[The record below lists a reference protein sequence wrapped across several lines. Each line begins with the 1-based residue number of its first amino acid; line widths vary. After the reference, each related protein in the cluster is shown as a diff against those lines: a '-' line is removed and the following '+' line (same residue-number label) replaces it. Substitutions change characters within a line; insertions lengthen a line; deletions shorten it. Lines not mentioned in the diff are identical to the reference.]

1 MKKILALLFA
11 LVLVFSL
18 SSCGSKLIPIMAE
31 SDSKDGYFL
40 DINCS
45 DIFSLDAGEIV
56 ECKVLYYVKEE
67 LVRTFP
73 AFLSVTGMQSSVS
86 EASSAYINEDGKS
99 FYISLFAGGMVGSD
113 FRYNFEKSQWDGF

>member
-1 MKKILALLFA
+1 MKKILALLFV

-56 ECKVLYYVKEE
+56 ECQVLYYVKRNWFEPSQPSYLLPE
-67 LVRTFP
+67 CKVL
-73 AFLSVTGMQSSVS
+73 FLKLPVLT
-86 EASSAYINEDGKS
+86 
-99 FYISLFAGGMVGSD
+99 
-113 FRYNFEKSQWDGF
+113 